1 MGEEITKATQEMND
15 NIATLTTDVTS
26 LKTNASNVSQL
37 ALDYTGFKN
46 ELQSTLENVI
56 TYINSQNTSNTKTQ
70 SEIEEKL
77 TAYKKLLVDY
87 KSKITELK
95 KGDIDALSK
104 EIDLIKKRLTEEPA
118 LKIKR
123 TELLQKATQLLNK
136 TNNSG
141 PQPPYMPPTKE
152 ELLARQRAAAADN
165 NTQQA
170 KQSQI
175 AAVNKSQQE
184 AKAIYNKKLNE
195 HIRAMPSGTAKA
207 LDLAIKQTTNR
218 PASWIKADFIDE
230 GQKIAQDGRTKGG
243 SSKTRR
249 KPKKVRK
256 SKNSRKTRRR

>member
-70 SEIEEKL
+70 SEIEQKL

-87 KSKITELK
+87 KSKINKLK
-95 KGDIDALSK
+95 KGDIDALSQ

-136 TNNSG
+136 TNNGG
-141 PQPPYMPPTKE
+141 PPPNNE
-152 ELLARQRAAAADN
+152 NDQNDQDAVALLE
-165 NTQQA
+165 QQ
-170 KQSQI
+170 K
-175 AAVNKSQQE
+175 AAVNKKQQQKTAQPSNMRPL
-184 AKAIYNKKLNE
+184 AKPDRIGSNNGVPKGLDRNVPGAPLN
-195 HIRAMPSGTAKA
+195 
-207 LDLAIKQTTNR
+207 
-218 PASWIKADFIDE
+218 
-230 GQKIAQDGRTKGG
+230 KGG
-243 SSKTRR
+243 SRKRRRSKKT
-249 KPKKVRK
+249 K
-256 SKNSRKTRRR
+256 KTRRR